1 MDKIQKWLDALDSI
15 PVAKG
20 WQRSLMD
27 ITGIKH
33 HENMW
38 SDIYQFFFDVH
49 EEHHLDD
56 LFIRSLEQ
64 VAGIPSQFLGDFK
77 IRREYVAENNKRI
90 DLLLT
95 DKVNSKAIIIENKV
109 YHTLDN
115 DLNLYS
121 RTIHRKGYK
130 EVKVVVLGLTKY
142 NQESARTSEI
152 AVSDLSSITHIDLL
166 DKVMDNISRYLS
178 SSNPFHLYLLQE
190 FHKNIKNLTHMID
203 PQELAFFC
211 RQGNQEKIVRV
222 HDVYRHI
229 KNYIVKVMECGNDS
243 ILRNRIEALGLRP
256 KAERDYVKYI
266 FTDTRAEE
274 QMMLTVFYRSNILRP
289 QQGQIPHIYVVL
301 EIQGQIM
308 EAVKADAQ
316 KFKEILGQY
325 VEKGVSPAERQGNN
339 WWHYAGMVIPLT
351 NLESDLPRL
360 ADIVAET
367 INAECPLILLGREIL
382 KEL

>member
-1 MDKIQKWLDALDSI
+1 MEQVQKWLDALESI

-49 EEHHLDD
+49 EEHNLGD

-64 VAGIPSQFLGDFK
+64 VANIPRQFLSEFR
-77 IRREYVAENNKRI
+77 ITREYVAENNKRI

-95 DKVNSKAIIIENKV
+95 VKVNSKAIVIENIV

-130 EVKVVVLGLTKY
+130 DVKVIVLGLTKY
-142 NQESARTSEI
+142 NLSTAKTSE
-152 AVSDLSSITHIDLL
+152 VEDCDLCSITHMDLL
-166 DKVMDNISRYLS
+166 NKIMDNIPNYLP
-178 SSNPFHLYLLQE
+178 SSNPLHVYLLQE
-190 FHKNIKNLTHMID
+190 FHKNIKNITNMID

-211 RQGNQEKIVRV
+211 QDGNQEKIVRV
-222 HDVYRHI
+222 HDVYNHI

-243 ILRNRIEALGLRP
+243 KLKNRIEALGLKA

-266 FTDTRAEE
+266 FTDEKAKEH
-274 QMMLTVFYRSNILRP
+274 MMLTVFYRSNILRP
-289 QQGQIPHIYVVL
+289 QQGQMSHIYVVL
-301 EIQGQIM
+301 ELQGKIM
-308 EAVKADAQ
+308 EEVKANAQ
-316 KFKEILGQY
+316 KYKDYLNQFSA
-325 VEKGVSPAERQGNN
+325 KGVKLSEKQGNN
-339 WWHYAGMVIPLT
+339 WWHYAGMVIPLQ
-351 NLESDLPRL
+351 NLESDLPQL
-360 ADIVAET
+360 ADIVASY
-367 INAECPLILLGREIL
+367 INPECPLILLGRQIL
-382 KEL
+382 KDM

>member
-1 MDKIQKWLDALDSI
+1 
-15 PVAKG
+15 
-20 WQRSLMD
+20 
-27 ITGIKH
+27 
-33 HENMW
+33 
-38 SDIYQFFFDVH
+38 
-49 EEHHLDD
+49 
-56 LFIRSLEQ
+56 
-64 VAGIPSQFLGDFK
+64 
-77 IRREYVAENNKRI
+77 
-90 DLLLT
+90 
-95 DKVNSKAIIIENKV
+95 
-109 YHTLDN
+109 
-115 DLNLYS
+115 
-121 RTIHRKGYK
+121 
-130 EVKVVVLGLTKY
+130 
-142 NQESARTSEI
+142 
-152 AVSDLSSITHIDLL
+152 
-166 DKVMDNISRYLS
+166 
-178 SSNPFHLYLLQE
+178 
-190 FHKNIKNLTHMID
+190 MID

-211 RQGNQEKIVRV
+211 CQGNQEKIVKV

-229 KNYIVKVMECGNDS
+229 RDYIVQVMECGNDS
-243 ILRNRIEALGLRP
+243 ILKHRIETLGLRP

-266 FTDTRAEE
+266 ITDTRAEE